1 MDISSISYQ
10 FYLNSRSSVLAYT
23 LIVIKHK
30 CLKHA
35 VIYNNCRYRWEAGYK
50 TIKYKVKEQIP
61 NKQTKHYP
69 YKINLL

>member
-1 MDISSISYQ
+1 M
-10 FYLNSRSSVLAYT
+10 AYT

-30 CLKHA
+30 CLKHP
-35 VIYNNCRYRWEAGYK
+35 VIYNNCRYRWEAGYI
-50 TIKYKVKEQIP
+50 TITYKVKEQIP